1 LSTPVGKLLRVKKD
15 DGSAAPGNPF
25 VDRPGVDPRI
35 FAYGFRENFDFAFH
49 PATGKLYGT
58 DNTTVSCEELNVIES
73 GANYGWPNVRT
84 FPFSDCKAGGQKT
97 GIYFF
102 SKVDTRPED
111 FLSNVIV
118 SGVAFASGAVYPTLG
133 DSLMVCESGTGL
145 LRRLVLT
152 GPDLQQV
159 SASDIAAK
167 DCKLDVAVSPD
178 GIIYYSNIKR
188 FAVSPRPPPRRLS
201 NNAQ

>member
-1 LSTPVGKLLRVKKD
+1 MAGRTWGHSRSLTV
-15 DGSAAPGNPF
+15 
-25 VDRPGVDPRI
+25 RP
-35 FAYGFRENFDFAFH
+35 
-49 PATGKLYGT
+49 
-58 DNTTVSCEELNVIES
+58 
-73 GANYGWPNVRT
+73 
-84 FPFSDCKAGGQKT
+84 GGQKT

-145 LRRLVLT
+145 LRRLVLA
-152 GPDLQQV
+152 GADLQQV
-159 SASDIAAK
+159 SASDIAPK

-178 GIIYYSNIKR
+178 GIIYYSNDKEI
-188 FAVSPRPPPRRLS
+188 RRLTPAPAS
-201 NNAQ
+201 TSK